1 MDGFSYVNIF
11 ATKGIEYLIIISFL
25 ILIVVFWRIINKKKA
40 VQQPAKAP
48 GILSERI
55 LNMPEGLFYAGN
67 HSWAFLRKT
76 GDVKVGIDD
85 FLLHVT
91 GDLEIKA
98 LKKSGDFVKKGDLVA
113 EAGLNGKTVKIK
125 SPVTGVILSSNNG
138 LSGNR
143 KLINDPYGESWIYT
157 IKPENWK
164 QESGSCYFDGEAAE
178 WMKSELS
185 RFKDF
190 LAEYSGKNY
199 GKNVLPVMQDGGE
212 IKDNPLAELP
222 PDVWH
227 DFEKSF
233 LI

>member
-25 ILIVVFWRIINKKKA
+25 VLIVVFWRIINRQKA

-48 GILSERI
+48 GILSEHI

-67 HSWAFLRKT
+67 HSWAFLRKK

-91 GDLEIKA
+91 GDIEIKA
-98 LKKSGDFVKKGDLVA
+98 LKKSGDSIKKGDLVA
-113 EAGLNGKTVKIK
+113 EAGLNGKTLKIK
-125 SPVTGVILSSNNG
+125 SPVTGVVLSSNND
-138 LSGNR
+138 LSANR

-164 QESGSCYFDGEAAE
+164 QESSSFYFDGEASE

-190 LAEYSGKNY
+190 LAEYSGKNSD
-199 GKNVLPVMQDGGE
+199 KNVYPVMQDGGE

-222 PDVWH
+222 PDAWH